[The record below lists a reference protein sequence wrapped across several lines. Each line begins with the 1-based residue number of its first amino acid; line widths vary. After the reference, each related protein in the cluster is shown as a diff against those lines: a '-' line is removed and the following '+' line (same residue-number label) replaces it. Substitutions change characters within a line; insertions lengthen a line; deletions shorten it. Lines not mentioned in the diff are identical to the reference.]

1 MSWIRNLVRL
11 AVAMAWMVS
20 ASAWA
25 AGGYVSDAAGDVSV
39 AVGKAEA
46 QPAKKNDAIVSGAVI
61 NTGDK
66 SHAVLKFEDGQVVV
80 MQANSSFHVR
90 EYSYDPKQV
99 EKSNIFFAMLKG
111 GMRFVTGL
119 IGQHNKTA
127 FRLGTPNATI
137 GIRGTD
143 FMVAMGNSPMYSQV
157 MSGSIGM
164 TNAAGTTVFTAGQAA
179 VVASATTLPA
189 AISVAAIPAGT
200 FTQLVAIPVPPP
212 TPVTAPAP
220 AGGAATGGATA
231 STSAAATATTGISAT
246 TVGIGVGVAA
256 GVAAIANT
264 TATTHHP

>member
-1 MSWIRNLVRL
+1 MSWIRNLVTL
-11 AVAMAWMVS
+11 AVAMTWMFS

-25 AGGYVSDAAGDVSV
+25 AGGYVLDAVGDVSV

-46 QPAKKNDAIVSGAVI
+46 QPAKKNDAIVAGAVVH
-61 NTGDK
+61 TGDK

-90 EYSYDPKQV
+90 EYSYDSKQV

-231 STSAAATATTGISAT
+231 STSTAATATTGISAT

-264 TATTHHP
+264 TTTTHHP

>member
-1 MSWIRNLVRL
+1 MT
-11 AVAMAWMVS
+11 WMVS

-25 AGGYVSDAAGDVSV
+25 AGGYVFDAVGDVSV
-39 AVGKAEA
+39 IVGKAEA
-46 QPAKKNDAIVSGAVI
+46 QPAKKNDAIVSGAVV

-66 SHAVLKFEDGQVVV
+66 SQAVLKFEDGQVVV
-80 MQANSSFHVR
+80 MQSNSSFHVR
-90 EYSYDPKQV
+90 EYSYEPKQV
-99 EKSNIFFAMLKG
+99 EKSSIFFAMLKG
-111 GMRFVTGL
+111 GMRFITGL
-119 IGQHNKTA
+119 IGQENKNA
-127 FRLGTPNATI
+127 FKLGTPNATI

-143 FMVAMGNSPMYSQV
+143 FMVVMGNSPMYGQV

-164 TNAAGTTVFTAGQAA
+164 TNVAGTTVFTAGQAA

-231 STSAAATATTGISAT
+231 STSTVATAATGVSAT
-246 TVGIGVGVAA
+246 TVGIGVAVAA
-256 GVAAIANT
+256 GVAAASGGGT
-264 TATTHHP
+264 TTTTHHP